1 MTFLTNETAVRI
13 SLGFLAMIAFAMI
26 RSRKGRSARFEY
38 SAQTLYIHKDH
49 TYRFLLRKINGYYR
63 CYIIGVPQFP
73 GKKPKYY
80 MQGYATEPKNDAPYI
95 IWRGEKLT
103 TLDAAKNI
111 CRSWANANQTL
122 IDFQRTPD

>member
-1 MTFLTNETAVRI
+1 MNVITNETVVRI
-13 SLGFLAMIAFAMI
+13 SLGFLAMIFFAFI
-26 RSRKGRSARFEY
+26 RSHKDSSVRFEY

-49 TYRFLLRKINGYYR
+49 TYRFHLKKINGYYR
-63 CYIIGVPQFP
+63 CYIVGVPQFP

-80 MQGYATEPKNDAPYI
+80 MQGYATDPKNDAQYI

-111 CRSWANANQTL
+111 CRAWANANQTL
-122 IDFQRTPD
+122 IDFQRPPD